1 MSFSDALKKLGK
13 YTTDNSP
20 AILSAIGA
28 AGVVTTAYFAAKAS
42 FKVERILQ
50 DEMEIRISRAG
61 SINRVE
67 PMSRLEKLKLS
78 WPHYIPAIGVGC
90 ISVGCI
96 IMANGI
102 NTRRA
107 AGLATAFALSERA
120 FDEYKEKVV
129 EKLGDS
135 KERDLRDEIAQE
147 RITKSS
153 NLGDTFIVGEG
164 SVLCFESFTGRYFL
178 SSMEELK
185 KAQNNVNYKVL
196 NDYYASLTDFYNEI
210 ATLERTSYSDEVG
223 WNSDKMM
230 ELLFSATITDGGK
243 PCIVVDYHV
252 TPIRDYYRVQ

>member
-1 MSFSDALKKLGK
+1 MSFSDILKRVGK
-13 YTTDNSP
+13 YTADNSP

-28 AGVVTTAYFAAKAS
+28 AGVVTTAYLTGKAA
-42 FKVERILQ
+42 FKVGRIIAEEEGPLHKMPTTQ
-50 DEMEIRISRAG
+50 R
-61 SINRVE
+61 
-67 PMSRLEKLKLS
+67 LKLA
-78 WPHYIPAIGVGC
+78 WPHFVPAIGVGC

-120 FDEYKEKVV
+120 FDEYKDKVV

-135 KERDLRDEIAQE
+135 KERDLRDEIAQD

-153 NLGDTFIVGEG
+153 NLGDTIIVGEG

-196 NDYYASLTDFYNEI
+196 NDYYASLTDLYNEI
-210 ATLERTSYSDEVG
+210 DGLDRTDYSDEVG
-223 WNSDKMM
+223 WNSDKML
-230 ELLFSATITDGGK
+230 ELSFSATITESGK
-243 PCIVVDYHV
+243 PCIVVRYEV
-252 TPIRDYYRVQ
+252 TPIRDYYRLH